1 MHTKYKLIFINEY
14 FFQINLLLSI
24 KNKNMLIFELYLN
37 SPKKEMFNKKEK
49 TLNKPQI
56 SSSSSSKWNE
66 G

>member
-1 MHTKYKLIFINEY
+1 
-14 FFQINLLLSI
+14 
-24 KNKNMLIFELYLN
+24 MLIFELYLN